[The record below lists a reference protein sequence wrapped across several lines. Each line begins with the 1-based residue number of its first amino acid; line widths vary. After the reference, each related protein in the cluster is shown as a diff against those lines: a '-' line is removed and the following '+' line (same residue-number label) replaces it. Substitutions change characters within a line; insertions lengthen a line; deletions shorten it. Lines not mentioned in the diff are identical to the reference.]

1 MNLTNESEHL
11 NIFLYKIY
19 SLLSYNNNY
28 LKSQYINDNSIY
40 INITELS
47 LFKEKE
53 LYYNDNIEYYL
64 KAMDDYNTYQIYYN
78 NLISKYNNIINN
90 DIIIINL
97 ENINNYLL
105 EVLDIISKKN

>member
-78 NLISKYNNIINN
+78 NLISKFRQVKLKVNIS
-90 DIIIINL
+90 L
-97 ENINNYLL
+97 ENLYRHKLNKQKVNLNYY
-105 EVLDIISKKN
+105 